1 VADIGVG
8 GERFAFDADVWAE
21 EVGRFREGG
30 PAHGSALA
38 ARARMERPDA
48 RIAVRPCDAE
58 GPDATALAGCGK
70 VYVPLDAEPSRAPY
84 AFVFAFRTEQ
94 RTGGAA
100 PARIRRAPSDRRPQ
114 RLRPRPQAPTRT
126 LPGPVAPD

>member
-1 VADIGVG
+1 MADIGVA

-48 RIAVRPCDAE
+48 RIAVRPCDPG
-58 GPDATALAGCGK
+58 GPDTTALAGCGK
-70 VYVPLDAEPSRAPY
+70 VYVPLDAEPSRVPY
-84 AFVFAFRTEQ
+84 AFVFAFRTEPTSG
-94 RTGGAA
+94 RVVLPLLVYGERHPTVGRSVYERAH
-100 PARIRRAPSDRRPQ
+100 RRLHGRY
-114 RLRPRPQAPTRT
+114 
-126 LPGPVAPD
+126 PGR